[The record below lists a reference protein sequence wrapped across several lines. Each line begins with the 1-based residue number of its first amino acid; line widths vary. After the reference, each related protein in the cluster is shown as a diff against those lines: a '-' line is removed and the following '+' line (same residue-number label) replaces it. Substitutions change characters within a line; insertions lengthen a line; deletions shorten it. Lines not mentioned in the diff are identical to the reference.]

1 MWRGRSLMLARA
13 AAAAASRG
21 VSARAW
27 PVFAGAIPPA
37 TPCLLDARCRAC
49 QRGPGLRIA
58 RPGARQVG
66 CTGTAGAA
74 GVKRRLP
81 TGCSVVLCT
90 VMTSSSCSPSRKHA
104 VGVFLSPPLAAPRA
118 AVFAAPRLVA
128 ARAFSTGSL
137 DLVLRQADSALADVA
152 KAKALIM
159 AAKWNDLDAE
169 ELEDMAAG
177 VGRSVS
183 ACMSLSFPY
192 PLLFS
197 LFSLALSCCRGQL
210 FSDRISAR
218 LAFALP
224 FVATAGETSSTHC
237 RLKRPPPPKRR
248 RGL

>member
-1 MWRGRSLMLARA
+1 M
-13 AAAAASRG
+13 
-21 VSARAW
+21 
-27 PVFAGAIPPA
+27 
-37 TPCLLDARCRAC
+37 
-49 QRGPGLRIA
+49 
-58 RPGARQVG
+58 
-66 CTGTAGAA
+66 
-74 GVKRRLP
+74 
-81 TGCSVVLCT
+81 GCSVVLCT

-104 VGVFLSPPLAAPRA
+104 VGVLLSPPLAAPRA

-197 LFSLALSCCRGQL
+197 LFSLALSCCRPMVNPGL
-210 FSDRISAR
+210 STCGAGNGPRCSFF
-218 LAFALP
+218 FAGRGDVSPLLP
-224 FVATAGETSSTHC
+224 GIPV
-237 RLKRPPPPKRR
+237 
-248 RGL
+248 GLWQTTPYLLVRNHIA